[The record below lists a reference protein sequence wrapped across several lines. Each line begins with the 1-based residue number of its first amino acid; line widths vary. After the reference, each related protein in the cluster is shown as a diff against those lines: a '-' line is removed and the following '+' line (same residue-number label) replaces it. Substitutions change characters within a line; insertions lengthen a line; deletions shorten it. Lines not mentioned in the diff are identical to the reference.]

1 MYWIVIIG
9 IDDKG
14 NVANFV
20 ETEQIINYND
30 YFCSHVQLRG
40 NPPVFFEQATSTI
53 STNIR
58 TTRTATFTN
67 HAFLEHMKILAGDWS
82 YLLCLNLLSSTKKEE
97 QSVTEIFENLVR
109 ANPFNRIRYEF
120 FDYLA
125 VTKSGKL
132 DKINILIQK
141 LRTMLENMAFFVES
155 ESSRDILVT
164 QKGL

>member
-1 MYWIVIIG
+1 
-9 IDDKG
+9 
-14 NVANFV
+14 
-20 ETEQIINYND
+20 
-30 YFCSHVQLRG
+30 
-40 NPPVFFEQATSTI
+40 
-53 STNIR
+53 
-58 TTRTATFTN
+58 
-67 HAFLEHMKILAGDWS
+67 MKILAGDWS